1 MGSADAAF
9 TLGSAIL
16 IVTKARS
23 SELVSEAI
31 LLQSRGIAS
40 VPVTQRGRLR
50 VHSDG
55 SEADVRLCTVSLAV
69 HLVMQLVLTQMHAC
83 APASLL
89 VRHVLDCA
97 NALFWLVAVYQW

>member
-55 SEADVRLCTVSLAV
+55 SEAEVRLCTVSPASSAV
-69 HLVMQLVLTQMHAC
+69 GTDANAC
-83 APASLL
+83 MCASLL
-89 VRHVLDCA
+89 ACA
-97 NALFWLVAVYQW
+97 ACT